1 MKPGDAVHTRSRTAA
16 ASKFFPIFYPLVCP
30 TLDPCCKLCSQR
42 ANMTV
47 VGPAT
52 ATQNLQAQFRV
63 QSGYRLAEGSRL
75 FLHQAK
81 EIWFICNRLITIIQ
95 LFHQLRMLL
104 IKQQPL
110 RVISIILQVTTR
122 TYKGALNKAQR
133 DRNLWLRVIR
143 RI

>member
-1 MKPGDAVHTRSRTAA
+1 MAGADPRAIPGHETRRCHPHPFQNGS
-16 ASKFFPIFYPLVCP
+16 SFQIFSHFLPTGLS

-75 FLHQAK
+75 FLFLHRPK
-81 EIWFICNRLITIIQ
+81 RYGSF
-95 LFHQLRMLL
+95 
-104 IKQQPL
+104 
-110 RVISIILQVTTR
+110 VI
-122 TYKGALNKAQR
+122 A
-133 DRNLWLRVIR
+133 
-143 RI
+143 